1 LDQLDDTTRVYEPIT
16 VQEQERLISE
26 ICDAYLDENGKIKP
40 GKITEFHQA
49 EQKLGFRI
57 LRNAWWG
64 VSDTCFCLQID
75 LLFSNFPQTLTEF
88 SPPLLSQYKP
98 LGTQMQVHMSAPP
111 CWMHHLVIGLWAKHI
126 MKSIVFLYKSTL
138 QRDDLRKPSG
148 ERLISNAAVDRVC
161 DRLGQRLTCF
171 TADDAGLKITPKY
184 AKHLFNVSVNDKGTF
199 TAGRVEIL
207 IVAYQFVLRDL
218 IYNEVLHINEKID
231 AAAEGDPLHGID
243 HVVDPSTDIIRVVN
257 SFADVFTLGRRYDT
271 CADTLPVLA
280 EKIKLLQDTL
290 LEVMP
295 GKSGEDIILCS
306 ILHNIVQYCIQDCII
321 YSLLHKCFL

>member
-1 LDQLDDTTRVYEPIT
+1 MFHSCLKVLVENAQAVSEETLQVRVDGRYVNIKLLLAVITGDHPQQALHCLSRNGCLYCRCPLDQFDDTTRVYEPIT

-75 LLFSNFPQTLTEF
+75 LLFSNFPQTPTDF

-111 CWMHHLVIGLWAKHI
+111 CWIHHLVIGLWAKHI

-207 IVAYQFVLRDL
+207 IVAYHFVLRDL
-218 IYNEVLHINEKID
+218 IYNVVLHINEKLMQLLR
-231 AAAEGDPLHGID
+231 A
-243 HVVDPSTDIIRVVN
+243 
-257 SFADVFTLGRRYDT
+257 T
-271 CADTLPVLA
+271 CCMEL
-280 EKIKLLQDTL
+280 I
-290 LEVMP
+290 M
-295 GKSGEDIILCS
+295 
-306 ILHNIVQYCIQDCII
+306 
-321 YSLLHKCFL
+321 SLT